1 MSQHPLMPL
10 IKIYIIATIAYLIIQ
25 ISMAI
30 ANWLFQKW
38 QEPKHLRHVE
48 NLLSANKFPRI
59 SVIYP
64 IYNEEPEVLQSVM
77 EHATECLS
85 IPGLELIF
93 VDDGSPNLADINP
106 IYQHFEAQDTTN
118 RLHILRETVN
128 RGKRE
133 AMNIGF
139 EVAKGDY
146 IITADSDT
154 LLETDGIIRLV
165 APIIA
170 DSRIG
175 AVTGDVQVENY
186 KDTWLTQL
194 IALRYWVS
202 FHVERGAQSFSGSMM
217 VCSGPFTVYRAD
229 IIHRVRQ
236 DFISQTF
243 LGQPC
248 TYGDDRHLTWL
259 VLKEG
264 YITRIQEGAVARTMA
279 PCTLPEY
286 IPQQVRW
293 TKSFIREIFWV
304 LPNLNRISLFSI
316 MDTLYQP
323 IISFCF
329 MFALANVVFMS
340 LETLNPLLLIS
351 EIFIL
356 LLMASMRGIYGFIR
370 TGWKEFI
377 RFPIY
382 GFLHVMIILPLR
394 WKALFTMR
402 DIGWGTRLT
411 RKRNEVRNFL
421 KWQAFFF
428 LTIFTLAFIG
438 TVVIPD
444 EAILGFKTLLTT
456 DLPTLV
462 HHFVTTILQWWGY
475 GALVASVLTP
485 IFLIRGFLRLST
497 HELPANVKAKTITL
511 ETRQVHAN
519 PSRSA

>member
-1 MSQHPLMPL
+1 MTQHSLMPL
-10 IKIYIIATIAYLIIQ
+10 IKVYIVATITYLIIQ

-38 QEPKHLRHVE
+38 QEPKHLRLV
-48 NLLSANKFPRI
+48 NSLLSTNKFPSI

-64 IYNEEPEVLQSVM
+64 IYNEEVEVLQSVM
-77 EHATECLS
+77 EHALACLS
-85 IPGLELIF
+85 IPNLELIF
-93 VDDGSPNLADINP
+93 VDDGSPNLADIEP
-106 IYQHFEAQDTTN
+106 IYQKFEAQDTTN
-118 RLHILRETVN
+118 RLHILRESVN

-133 AMNIGF
+133 AMNKGF
-139 EVAKGDY
+139 EVAQGEY

-154 LLETDGIIRLV
+154 LLDREGILRLV

-175 AVTGDVQVENY
+175 AVTGDVRVENY
-186 KDTWLTQL
+186 KDTWLTHL

-279 PCTLPEY
+279 PRTLPEY
-286 IPQQVRW
+286 VPQQVRW

-304 LPNLNRISLFSI
+304 LPNFNRISLFAM

-340 LETLNPLLLIS
+340 IETQNPLLLIS
-351 EIFIL
+351 EFLIL
-356 LLMASMRGIYGFIR
+356 LFMASLRGFYGFMR

-382 GFLHVMIILPLR
+382 GILHVLIILPLR

-411 RKRNEVRNFL
+411 RKRNEFRNFL
-421 KWQAFFF
+421 KWQSFFF
-428 LTIFTLAFIG
+428 LTIFSLAMIG
-438 TVVIPD
+438 TLVVPD
-444 EAILGFKTLLTT
+444 EAIVGFKTLLSA
-456 DLPTLV
+456 DIPTLAK
-462 HHFVTTILQWWGY
+462 HFVLTILQWWGY
-475 GALVASVLTP
+475 GAMIASILAP
-485 IFLIRGFLRLST
+485 LFLIRGFVRLHNPDS
-497 HELPANVKAKTITL
+497 PALTKAKTITL
-511 ETRQVHAN
+511 ETRQIHVNSSKLA
-519 PSRSA
+519 